1 MKLVRKILLSLLIL
15 LVIVSGAFI
24 IWGETPARA
33 TPEAIAALTSDD
45 TVRVD
50 TGQYLT
56 FSPVDQEYS
65 TGFIFYPGGRVDYR
79 AYAPMAHELASQGY
93 LVIIPR
99 MPLNL
104 AVFGVNKA
112 EQVIHAYP
120 QVENWVIGGH
130 SLGGSMA
137 AHYLYQNPDLFSG
150 LVFLA
155 SYPASSDDLS
165 QYGGEVLSL
174 SGSLDGLSMP
184 ADIEASRTLLPENT
198 LFVEIEGGNH
208 AQFGWY
214 GAQAGDNPATI
225 SHEDQQLIIVEN
237 IAELLHRI
245 SGSE

>member
-1 MKLVRKILLSLLIL
+1 MKLGKKILLGLLTL
-15 LVIVSGAFI
+15 FVVVIGAFI

-33 TPEAIAALTSDD
+33 TAQAISALTSDD
-45 TVRVD
+45 VVRVD

-79 AYAPMAHELASQGY
+79 AYAPMAHELAARGY
-93 LVIIPR
+93 LVVIPR

-104 AVFGVNKA
+104 AVLGVNKA

-137 AHYLYQNPDLFSG
+137 ANYLFKNPDQISG

-174 SGSLDGLSMP
+174 SSSFDGLTTP
-184 ADIEASRTLLPENT
+184 ADIEASRALLPETT

-225 SHEDQQLIIVEN
+225 SHEDQQGITVDN

>member
-1 MKLVRKILLSLLIL
+1 MKFRKKILLGLLTLFIV
-15 LVIVSGAFI
+15 VIGAFI

-33 TPEAIAALTSDD
+33 TSEAISALESDD
-45 TVRVD
+45 IVRVD

-56 FSPVDQEYS
+56 FSPADQEYS
-65 TGFIFYPGGRVDYR
+65 TGLIFYPGGGGLQ
-79 AYAPMAHELASQGY
+79 AYAPMAHDLAERGY
-93 LVIIPR
+93 LVVIPR

-137 AHYLYQNPDLFSG
+137 AHYLYQNPDQLSG
-150 LVFLA
+150 LVLMA

-165 QYGGEVLSL
+165 QYTGQVLSL
-174 SGSLDGLSMP
+174 SGSLDGLSTP
-184 ADIEASRTLLPENT
+184 VDIETSRALLPDT
-198 LFVEIEGGNH
+198 ALFFVIEGGNH

-214 GAQAGDNPATI
+214 GPQ
-225 SHEDQQLIIVEN
+225 S
-237 IAELLHRI
+237 R
-245 SGSE
+245 